1 MSDKLN
7 KFKDVLR
14 EIFQM
19 DQADLDF
26 GIYRIMNQKR
36 DEIEKFLDQD
46 LLPQVKSLFEQ
57 YRSEDI
63 SSVKEEL
70 DRAIESARALGVNP
84 SDVEKVR
91 ELQERYSEQTDNSVL
106 ENQVFSHLA
115 SFFRR
120 YYDKGDFISQRRYK
134 KDVYAIPYEGEEV
147 KLHWANYDQY
157 YIKTSEYFKNYTF
170 KLNDGKKVHFIIEEA
185 STEQNNNRVA
195 DNKER
200 RFFIKAENPLSIDN
214 GELFFSFHYDVN
226 DEKQKKLNEIAYERV
241 KSDLSS
247 LRGDNLRGT
256 DFNGIFEAKPTQKN
270 PNRTLIEKH
279 LNDYTAR
286 NTFDYFIHKD
296 LGGFLKRELDFY
308 IKNEVLYIDDINEL
322 DEKQFH
328 KQVATIK
335 VMKLIGQKIITFLEQ
350 LENFQKKLWLKKKF
364 VVETNYCITLD
375 RVPRELYTEIISNP
389 AQVDEWKS
397 LFAIDEIQG
406 DLAREG
412 YSEPLTER
420 FLNENQF
427 LVLDTKYFSEN
438 FKTNLLKKINNI
450 DEQLNGLLIHSENFQ
465 ALNLLNE
472 RFNTQIKC
480 VYIDPPYN
488 AQSSEI
494 IYKNTFKHS
503 SWISLIENRLS
514 VSLSLIKNDSVI
526 IIAIDEVE
534 QTRLGELLKTVFP
547 EKELTAVTIIH
558 NPSGQQGNNF
568 SFTNE
573 FAYFIYNDLKNV
585 IGKEIRDE
593 DGADIRTFRDNSGN
607 NNLRSDAANCFYPI
621 LVKDSKIIGFGN
633 VCEDE
638 FHPGSKNIRRENGVV
653 EIYPIDNNDIEKK
666 WVFARN
672 TVETIFNELWVNFDA
687 RNNEYD
693 IMRTKKIFRY
703 KTTWTEK
710 KYSAN
715 SYGSTLLNAMFGAT
729 NFNYP
734 KSIHTV
740 ADCVKAGLSDNKSG
754 IVLDYF
760 AGSGTTGHAVINLN
774 NMDNGDRK
782 YVLVEMGEYFDTV
795 TKPRIQKAVYSNEW
809 RAGKPVTRLG
819 ISHCFKYLL
828 LESYE
833 DTLNNLALSR
843 SQQQQQSLEM
853 NDEFREGYML
863 SYMLNVET
871 EGSSSILNIEKFED
885 PFNYY
890 LKITR
895 DNETIPTKI
904 DLVETF
910 NYLIGL
916 VVETIDVLD
925 GYKVITG
932 HNLEN
937 EKILIIWRNLKEKN
951 NEDLNSFF
959 GRIRVSIHDSEFD
972 QIFVNGDNHLENM
985 KIAEEKWKVVLIE
998 EEFKKRMFENIG

>member
-7 KFKDVLR
+7 KFKEVLR

-46 LLPQVKSLFEQ
+46 LLPQVKTLFEQ
-57 YRSEDI
+57 YRTEDT
-63 SSVKEEL
+63 SSIKEEL
-70 DRAIESARALGVNP
+70 DRSIESARSLGVDPN
-84 SDVEKVR
+84 SVQRVKD
-91 ELQERYSEQTDNSVL
+91 LQERYSAQTDTSDL
-106 ENQVFSHLA
+106 ENQVFSHLT

-147 KLHWANYDQY
+147 KLHWANSDQY
-157 YIKTSEYFKNYTF
+157 YIKTSEYFKNYAF

-200 RFFIKAENPLSIDN
+200 RFFIKAESPLSIDN
-214 GELFFSFHYDVN
+214 SELFIRFHYDVN

-241 KSDLSS
+241 KSDLST
-247 LRGDNLRGT
+247 LRSDNLRGT
-256 DFNGIFEAKPTQKN
+256 DFNGIFESKPTQKN
-270 PNRTLIEKH
+270 PSRTLIEKH

-335 VMKLIGQKIITFLEQ
+335 VMKQIGQKIITFLEQ

-364 VVETNYCITLD
+364 IVETNYCITLD
-375 RVPRELYTEIISNP
+375 RVPRELYPEIISNVV
-389 AQVDEWKS
+389 QVDEWKK

-412 YSEPLTER
+412 FSDPLTEK
-420 FLNENQF
+420 FLKENEF
-427 LVLDTKYFSEN
+427 LVLDTKYFSED
-438 FKTNLLKKINNI
+438 FRTSLLKSINKL
-450 DEQLNGLLIHSENFQ
+450 DEQINGMIIHSENFQ
-465 ALNLLNE
+465 ALNLLTE
-472 RFNTQIKC
+472 RFSEQIKC
-480 VYIDPPYN
+480 IYIDPPYN
-488 AQSSEI
+488 AKSSEI
-494 IYKNTFKHS
+494 LYKNTFKHS
-503 SWISLIENRLS
+503 SWISLMENRIDYSKGL
-514 VSLSLIKNDSVI
+514 LKNKGVLVV
-526 IIAIDEVE
+526 AIDENE
-534 QTRLGELLKTVFP
+534 QENLGKMLEYNFKDYQKTCITV
-547 EKELTAVTIIH
+547 LS
-558 NPSGQQGNNF
+558 NPSGQQSDNF
-568 SFTNE
+568 SYTGE
-573 FAYFIYNDLKNV
+573 YAYFVYPF
-585 IGKEIRDE
+585 GKRIIAEEERE
-593 DGADIRTFRDNSGN
+593 ENSDIRNFRDVTGDES
-607 NNLRSDAANCFYPI
+607 LRSSAKNCFYPI
-621 LVKDSKIIGFGN
+621 IIKDNEIIGFGDVSN
-633 VCEDE
+633 DD
-638 FHPGSKNIRRENGVV
+638 FHPTSSNISKDNGEI
-653 EIYPIDNNDIEKK
+653 EIYPIDPQNIERK
-666 WVFARN
+666 WRFARQ
-672 TVETIFNELWVNFDA
+672 TVESIKDELKAHFIRGRNVWDIKREKNKFN
-687 RNNEYD
+687 
-693 IMRTKKIFRY
+693 Y
-703 KTTWTEK
+703 KTVWTDS

-715 SYGSTLLNAMFGAT
+715 NHGTQLLNNIIGEQLFS
-729 NFNYP
+729 YP
-734 KSIHTV
+734 KSIYT
-740 ADCVKAGLSDNKSG
+740 
-754 IVLDYF
+754 VLDSIKAALTYETNGLILDFF
-760 AGSGTTGHAVINLN
+760 AGSATTGHAVINLN
-774 NMDNGDRK
+774 REDGGERK
-782 YVLVEMGEYFDTV
+782 YILVEMGEYFNTV
-795 TKPRIQKAVYSNEW
+795 TKPRIQKVVYSKEW
-809 RAGKPVTRLG
+809 REGKPVSREG
-819 ISHCFKYLL
+819 ISHCFKYLK

-833 DTLNNLALSR
+833 DTLNNLELSR

-853 NDEFREGYML
+853 NSEFREGYML
-863 SYMLNVET
+863 SYILDVES
-871 EGSSSILNIEKFED
+871 EGSPSLLNIEKFED

-895 DNETIPTKI
+895 DNETVPTKI

-972 QIFVNGDNHLENM
+972 QIYVNGDNYLENM
-985 KIAEEKWKVVLIE
+985 KIAEEKWKLILIE
-998 EEFKKRMFENIG
+998 EEFKKRMFENT